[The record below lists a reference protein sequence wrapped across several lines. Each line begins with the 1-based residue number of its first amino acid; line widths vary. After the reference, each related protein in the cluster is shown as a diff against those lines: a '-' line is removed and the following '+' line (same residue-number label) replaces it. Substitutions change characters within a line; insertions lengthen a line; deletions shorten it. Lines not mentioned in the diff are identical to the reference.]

1 MRVSVNRQAAQDD
14 ARLVVFE
21 LGNFF
26 LGQHRV
32 LAEALGLKPVPALI
46 VLTVAIS
53 TVQKYM
59 RQSAPDPAFRSAV
72 PLPDA
77 LSGGISRRAIARA
90 TGLPT
95 ETVRRCVEEL
105 VGLRRLEIL
114 SAQMVRTPPGSIS
127 MISQAQI
134 EAMLTGLARQ
144 TETLVRAG
152 VLELSA
158 TRRPASERAP
168 AVADRRSSGS

>member
-21 LGNFF
+21 LGNCF
-26 LGQHRV
+26 LLQHRM
-32 LAEALGLKPVPALI
+32 LTDMLGLKPVPALI
-46 VLTVAIS
+46 VLTVAIA

-59 RQSAPDPAFRSAV
+59 RQSVPDPAYRASE
-72 PLPDA
+72 PLPDS

-105 VGLRRLEIL
+105 VAAGWLEIL
-114 SAQMVRTPPGSIS
+114 TAQRVRTPAGSIKALS
-127 MISQAQI
+127 GEQI
-134 EAMLTGLARQ
+134 EAMVNAVARQ
-144 TETLVRAG
+144 ADMLARAG
-152 VLELSA
+152 VLEVI
-158 TRRPASERAP
+158 P
-168 AVADRRSSGS
+168 

>member
-21 LGNFF
+21 LGNCF
-26 LGQHRV
+26 LLQHRM
-32 LAEALGLKPVPALI
+32 LSDMLGLKPVPALI

-59 RQSAPDPAFRSAV
+59 RQSVPDAAYRAAV

-95 ETVRRCVEEL
+95 ETVRRCVEDL
-105 VGLRRLEIL
+105 VAIGRLEIL
-114 SAQMVRTPPGSIS
+114 TAQKVRTPPGSIS
-127 MISQAQI
+127 WLSGPQL
-134 EAMLTGLARQ
+134 EAMVAAVARQ
-144 TETLVRAG
+144 ADTLARAG
-152 VLELSA
+152 VLEISA
-158 TRRPASERAP
+158 A
-168 AVADRRSSGS
+168 RRSANSKSGSPA

>member
-21 LGNFF
+21 LGNCF
-26 LGQHRV
+26 LLHHRM
-32 LAEALGLKPVPALI
+32 LGDMLGMKPVQALI

-59 RQSAPDPAFRSAV
+59 RQPVPDPAYRAFV
-72 PLPDA
+72 PLPET
-77 LSGGISRRAIARA
+77 LSGGISRRAVARS

-105 VGLRRLEIL
+105 VEIGRLEVV
-114 SAQMVRTPPGSIS
+114 SAQKVRTPPGSINWLS
-127 MISQAQI
+127 GEQL
-134 EAMLTGLARQ
+134 EAMVGAVARQ
-144 TETLVRAG
+144 ADALVRAG
-152 VLELSA
+152 VLELTPA
-158 TRRPASERAP
+158 RRAASTANSTPE
-168 AVADRRSSGS
+168 

>member
-1 MRVSVNRQAAQDD
+1 MRVSVNQQAAKDD
-14 ARLVVFE
+14 ARLVIFE
-21 LGNFF
+21 LGNCF
-26 LGQHRV
+26 LLQHRM
-32 LAEALGLKPVPALI
+32 LGDMLGLKPVAALI

-59 RQSAPDPAFRSAV
+59 RQPVRDPNYRASV

-95 ETVRRCVEEL
+95 ETVRRSVEEL
-105 VGLRRLEIL
+105 LAIGRLEVL

-127 MISQAQI
+127 WMSGAQL
-134 EAMLTGLARQ
+134 EAMVAAVARQ
-144 TETLVRAG
+144 ADALTRAG
-152 VLELSA
+152 VLEINSP
-158 TRRPASERAP
+158 RRIAVTPTSPAA
-168 AVADRRSSGS
+168 